1 MKKIISE
8 DFDDTVKYGL
18 AMEQGAKEVNEI
30 RGNTV
35 RKEDERVAAQ
45 SEHCNPKTPKSKDL
59 RAQHAQEPPTTL
71 KNVLEK
77 RLNVMGAGSV
87 DISRVQQLAEHREG
101 QNIKQERWTRTNQSC
116 HRRSRK

>member
-35 RKEDERVAAQ
+35 RKEDERVVAL
-45 SEHCNPKTPKSKDL
+45 EEKV
-59 RAQHAQEPPTTL
+59 RAL
-71 KNVLEK
+71 
-77 RLNVMGAGSV
+77 
-87 DISRVQQLAEHREG
+87 
-101 QNIKQERWTRTNQSC
+101 
-116 HRRSRK
+116 